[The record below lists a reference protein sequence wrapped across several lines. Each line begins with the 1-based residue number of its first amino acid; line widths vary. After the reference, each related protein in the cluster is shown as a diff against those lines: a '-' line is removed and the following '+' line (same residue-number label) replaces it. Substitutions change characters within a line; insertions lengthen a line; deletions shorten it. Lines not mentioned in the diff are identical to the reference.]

1 MPHRTVTKPTR
12 TSGCWRGLS
21 RRIRLRLIDYLSAG
35 LYEPRAEEDAR
46 GTGCLDSEDFEDR
59 MRTLFA
65 GRGQA
70 LAGRL
75 HFVNMAELHAHYGDR
90 WPDVSP
96 SIFRAASQ
104 IISENIRQ
112 DDFFTR
118 AGDAFMIVFPNLAPD
133 QAGRAC
139 ARIAACIRKALMAA
153 YPDAPDFEVAHVMEA
168 VDGRLLLR
176 KKPDIELAPEFNYRP
191 IWNTR
196 IRQVSSY
203 ACLPVVPLRATD
215 GRERAESDRRCLDKI
230 IGDSALLIL
239 AEGRNTNIFFPV
251 HFGTLMD
258 PELRSVFDR
267 TARTIPPGLKDR
279 LVAEVIDL
287 PTTFER
293 AEILRL
299 KATLSGVAQA
309 MVARVALGITRFHH
323 IKTAGFASVGLDIS
337 TYEGPEAKVQSLL
350 DDHVVEASR
359 FTLMTYI
366 HGLRSISMITYAV
379 CAGFDH
385 IDGKPI
391 SSFDSLPN
399 EIYPLDPKHLY
410 AHLLTDDAAATRPS
424 ERTGT

>member
-1 MPHRTVTKPTR
+1 MSHRTLTAAR
-12 TSGCWRGLS
+12 ISGGWRGLS
-21 RRIRLRLIDYLSAG
+21 RRLRLRLIDYLSAG
-35 LYEPRAEEDAR
+35 LHEPRVQEDGR
-46 GTGCLDSEDFEDR
+46 GKGCLNPEDFEDR

-90 WPDVSP
+90 WPHVSP
-96 SIFRAASQ
+96 SIFRAASR

-133 QAGRAC
+133 QAGHAC

-153 YPDAPDFEVAHVMEA
+153 HPDAPAFEVAHVVEV

-176 KKPDIELAPEFNYRP
+176 RKPDIEPTPEFNYRP

-203 ACLPVVPLRATD
+203 ACLPVVPVQATD
-215 GRERAESDRRCLDKI
+215 GRERAESDRRCLEKI
-230 IGDSALLIL
+230 IGDSALLML
-239 AEGRNTNIFFPV
+239 TEGRNTNIFFPV

-258 PELRSVFDR
+258 PGLRSVFDR

-309 MVARVALGITRFHH
+309 MVARVALGISRFHH

-359 FTLMTYI
+359 FALKTYI

-410 AHLLTDDAAATRPS
+410 AHQLTDDAAATRPS